1 MDGQWLSVP
10 VGIDAQR
17 WVTRG
22 DCRTV
27 LVVVH
32 TLASAHRLM
41 DALELI
47 ETDPRVQVV
56 FTQAPDIFHSGVAE
70 FLRAIEGAV
79 LPWQQACRE
88 SFDLGLAAAYGG
100 LHQVHAPMV
109 VLPHGAG
116 HGKLSQ
122 PLDSSDRV
130 RSDVYGLDSQRLI
143 RDGRL
148 LVSALVLAHDRD
160 LAVLRRQCPPAM
172 RVALVAGDPCF
183 DRLQASLPFRPA
195 YQAALGVPD
204 DGELVVVSSTWGRQS
219 LFSRNHDLIPQ
230 LLDELTPVATRV
242 AALVHPAV
250 WFGHGPRQI
259 RAWLADCLDAGLLL
273 IGPEVDW
280 RAVIVAADYVVGD
293 HGSVPVYAAAI
304 GRPVLQTQLP
314 APSPTAPESAQAL
327 LRRQAPQLVPGRQLA
342 VQLRRAR
349 LSQPTSFA
357 DAIARRL
364 TSHPGEAGNH
374 LRRTLYRL
382 LELPEP
388 GRHRGALPVPVP
400 WQPVR

>member
-1 MDGQWLSVP
+1 MDRQWLSVP

-41 DALELI
+41 DTLDLI

-109 VLPHGAG
+109 VMPHGAG

-122 PLDSSDRV
+122 PLASGSGV
-130 RSDVYGLDSQRLI
+130 RSSVYGLDAQRLM

-148 LVSALVLAHDRD
+148 LMSALVLAHDKD
-160 LAVLRRQCPPAM
+160 LAVLRRQCPEAM
-172 RVALVAGDPCF
+172 SVAAVTGDLCF
-183 DRLQASLPFRPA
+183 DRLQASVPFRSA
-195 YQAALGVPD
+195 YRAALGIPD

-219 LFSRNHDLIPQ
+219 LFSRDHDLLPR
-230 LLDELTPVATRV
+230 LLDELTPTGARV

-250 WFGHGPRQI
+250 WFGHGPRQV
-259 RAWLADCLDAGLLL
+259 RAWLAGCLDAGLLL
-273 IGPEVDW
+273 IGPDVDW
-280 RAVIVAADYVVGD
+280 RAAIVAADYVIGD

-304 GRPVLQTQLP
+304 GRPVLQTQQP
-314 APSPTAPESAQAL
+314 TPSPTTPASAQAL
-327 LRRQAPQLVPGRQLA
+327 LRRRAPQLIPDRSLQT
-342 VQLRRAR
+342 QLRCTR
-349 LSQPTSFA
+349 LG
-357 DAIARRL
+357 DAPAHASAVARRL
-364 TSHPGEAGNH
+364 TSQPGEAGRL
-374 LRRTLYRL
+374 LRATLYRL
-382 LELPEP
+382 LQLPEP
-388 GRHRGALPVPVP
+388 GRHRSAPAVPVP
-400 WQPVR
+400 YRPVR